1 VTAGTL
7 SGAQGGQG
15 EPGQGGPV
23 QDGPGKPVQGGGG
36 PVQGGRGGPV
46 QGGSGA
52 GVPANDWPAWTGVL
66 VLAAALV
73 VAAVASLIVDIPALA
88 LGVKVT
94 SSPTPPG
101 IVLGDTFV
109 QDIGFV
115 LTPILF
121 AGFGGRA
128 VYAWQLGYR
137 PTRARRAAG
146 LVVLMIAAFLLF
158 NLAWSEALDVSTK
171 EKLLEQLG
179 ANETALLLVLSALL
193 TTVVAPIA
201 EETLFR
207 GYIFGALSKWRGW
220 LPAAAIT
227 GILFGGVHATSA
239 PAADLLPL
247 MVLGFALCWLYRST
261 GSLLPCIAAHSLNNS
276 LAFGSLEG
284 WGLWQTGLLMLGAM
298 LVLAVGAVI
307 LRETGVLS
315 LDRALW
321 GVQRSA

>member
-1 VTAGTL
+1 LTAVRVLGEVHD
-7 SGAQGGQG
+7 GQ
-15 EPGQGGPV
+15 Q
-23 QDGPGKPVQGGGG
+23 
-36 PVQGGRGGPV
+36 RRT
-46 QGGSGA
+46 S
-52 GVPANDWPAWTGVL
+52 GVPPNDWPAWTGLLVL
-66 VLAAALV
+66 VAALV

-94 SSPTPPG
+94 SSHTPPG

-137 PTRARRAAG
+137 STRPWRAAL
-146 LVVLMIAAFLLF
+146 LVVVTIGAFLLF
-158 NLAWSEALDVSTK
+158 SAIWAEALDVSTK

-207 GYIFGALSKWRGW
+207 GYVFGALSKWRGW

-227 GILFGGVHATSA
+227 GILFGAVHATSA

-261 GSLLPCIAAHSLNNS
+261 GSLLPCIATHSLNNS
-276 LAFGSLEG
+276 LAFGTLEE
-284 WGLWQTGLLMLGAM
+284 WKLWQTGLLTLGAL
-298 LVLAVGAVI
+298 LVLALAALI
-307 LRETGVLS
+307 LRGTGLLS
-315 LDRALW
+315 RDTALW

>member
-1 VTAGTL
+1 VALGGLTAVRTVDDIQ
-7 SGAQGGQG
+7 AA
-15 EPGQGGPV
+15 
-23 QDGPGKPVQGGGG
+23 K
-36 PVQGGRGGPV
+36 RGLWT
-46 QGGSGA
+46 

-73 VAAVASLIVDIPALA
+73 VAAVGSLVVDIPALA

-94 SSPTPPG
+94 SSHTPPG
-101 IVLGDTFV
+101 IVLADTLV

-146 LVVLMIAAFLLF
+146 LVVLMIVLFLLF
-158 NLAWSEALDVSTK
+158 NLAWAEALDVSTR

-179 ANETALLLVLSALL
+179 ANETVPLLVLSALL

-220 LPAAAIT
+220 LPAAVLT

-239 PAADLLPL
+239 PTVDLLPL
-247 MVLGFALCWLYRST
+247 GMLGFGLCWLYRST

-276 LAFGSLEG
+276 LAFGALEG
-284 WGLWQTGLLMLGAM
+284 WRVWQTGLLTLGAL
-298 LVLAVGAVI
+298 LVLAIVAGVLLA
-307 LRETGVLS
+307 TGVPS
-315 LDRALW
+315 RDGGHG
-321 GVQRSA
+321 GVQPSA